1 MDRDDKVALLKAA
14 VTEGEA
20 ASVQSGSSEGS
31 EPSDVQPLP
40 DDRTLPIGALATKLA
55 AQEPSASE
63 APADP
68 KQASG
73 AAQVA
78 AGVQTPPVPEIKVPP
93 RDTLVEP
100 AEPRRG
106 RRLRLMVVACAV
118 LFLGWLVGLNPPS
131 VDLATTT
138 AWVHQ
143 SADVLNA
150 TFRSVEKELENR
162 FAQLT
167 NWSAS
172 IAEASQTASS
182 EGPNSTDALE
192 QAAQALTIKLDQ
204 MQVSSEGA
212 TRDLRAD
219 VERLRAAVERSQAEL
234 TSKLAQVIE
243 RIERIE
249 QQKASPPIA
258 AAAQKPEQVA
268 ALSPTVPA
276 PLPVQRPAPGADVK
290 PTSPSPAPAARREPT
305 VIKQWTVREVLNG
318 MALLE
323 GPRGLVGVSP
333 GQTVPG
339 VGRVESIIRQG
350 SRWVVATSNGVITGR
365 EGPR

>member
-1 MDRDDKVALLKAA
+1 MDQDDKVALLKAA

-31 EPSDVQPLP
+31 ELSDVQPLP

-55 AQEPSASE
+55 AQEPSATE

-68 KQASG
+68 KRASG
-73 AAQVA
+73 ATQIT
-78 AGVQTPPVPEIKVPP
+78 AGVQAPPVPEIKVPP

-106 RRLRLMVVACAV
+106 RKLRLMAVACAV
-118 LFLGWLVGLNPPS
+118 LFLGWLVGLNTQS
-131 VDLATTT
+131 VDLPTTT
-138 AWVHQ
+138 AWMHQ
-143 SADVLNA
+143 SASALSSAVWSA
-150 TFRSVEKELENR
+150 KSELEAR
-162 FAQLT
+162 VEQLT
-167 NWSAS
+167 RPNAPVV
-172 IAEASQTASS
+172 EASQAPSPGKS
-182 EGPNSTDALE
+182 DYTDALE
-192 QAAQALTIKLDQ
+192 REAHALTLKLDKI
-204 MQVSSEGA
+204 QVSSEGA
-212 TRDLRAD
+212 TRDLRAE

-234 TSKLAQVIE
+234 TSKLVQVIE

-268 ALSPTVPA
+268 ALSPTVPV

-290 PTSPSPAPAARREPT
+290 PTSSPPALAARREPT

-339 VGRVESIIRQG
+339 VGRVKAITRQG